1 MSDDDLD
8 RFNDS
13 DSEPERT
20 AAEPTASRK
29 AKGAGS
35 NANDSS
41 PAAAHAGGGGKA
53 AQRRAKKA
61 AAKRARLQRRRQERE
76 RFPRDRNDGSGS
88 GDDDDD
94 GSDIDEGTAA
104 APAPKS
110 SNAARVHHGVL
121 NVEGV
126 VVDGK
131 LILLDR
137 KSGAVYSA
145 TRRAPD
151 GSHLRV
157 GTWNPET
164 RAVTRL
170 TREEMEAQLNPP
182 TPDGKRR
189 KGRDGDGDGD
199 GDGAGDESA
208 PGDGAGDDES
218 TPGDRDGGDGTSLS
232 ARMEK
237 PPDEVRHAFDVDAD
251 DHCETSPE
259 AHAHIVNFLNKT
271 ADALGKTPRDL
282 VIYDPYYCAG
292 GTKRSFAALGFP
304 NVVNENKDFYAVCE
318 RGEVPAHDVLVTNP
332 PYSADHVEKCITFAA
347 KNLYEHGRPYF
358 LLLPS
363 YCVNKPYYTSA
374 LLTGGAEGK
383 RARAAREEAE
393 GGTKTKEEDGNA
405 SGDELRQEEEE
416 ETEEEE
422 EEDGKG
428 FKVHD
433 GGKARSK
440 KIATR
445 DGGSRRQTLP
455 FYVAPVKR
463 YYYWT
468 PKPLIAARKAQQGV
482 DESGKTRRKK
492 SHVGRLGERTS
503 PFLSF
508 WYCGMGDDLQPE
520 ALRWHRKLPRA
531 AVGGYTVAR
540 NPNDLPMHV
549 LDEWDPRRRAAV
561 DRAKEAGDDGARP
574 KRYAGF
580 SGHNCGQN
588 MDAKHKKK
596 YKEFDN
602 ATGGKRDNWSG
613 GKLGNGGMF
622 KRPAKKRKY

>member
-13 DSEPERT
+13 DSEPERA
-20 AAEPTASRK
+20 AAEPIAGK

-35 NANDSS
+35 NANNSNSS

-61 AAKRARLQRRRQERE
+61 AAKRARLERRRRERE
-76 RFPRDRNDGSGS
+76 RFPRDGNDGSGS
-88 GDDDDD
+88 GDDD
-94 GSDIDEGTAA
+94 GSDPDEGVADA
-104 APAPKS
+104 NGAPRS

-131 LILLDR
+131 LILLDA

-157 GTWNPET
+157 GTWNAQT

-170 TREEMEAQLNPP
+170 TREEMEAQINPP

-189 KGRDGDGDGD
+189 KGRDGE
-199 GDGAGDESA
+199 DESA
-208 PGDGAGDDES
+208 PGDGAGDGDGDGDDES
-218 TPGDRDGGDGTSLS
+218 APGDGDGGDGTSLS

-237 PPDEVRHAFDVDAD
+237 PPDEVEHAFDADAD

-271 ADALGKTPRDL
+271 AEALGKTPKTL

-304 NVVNENKDFYAVCE
+304 NVVNENKDFYAVCD

-332 PYSADHVEKCITFAA
+332 PYSADHVERCITFAA
-347 KNLYEHGRPYF
+347 RNLYEHDRPYF

-383 RARAAREEAE
+383 RGRAAREEAE
-393 GGTKTKEEDGNA
+393 GGTKTKEE
-405 SGDELRQEEEE
+405 EEEEETQEEE
-416 ETEEEE
+416 ETEET
-422 EEDGKG
+422 EDGEG

-433 GGKARSK
+433 GGKSRVK

-445 DGGSRRQTLP
+445 DGGGRRQTLP

-482 DESGKTRRKK
+482 ETSGKTRRKK

-549 LDEWDPRRRAAV
+549 LDEWDPRRKAAV
-561 DRAKEAGDDGARP
+561 ERAKEAGVDGAKP

-588 MDAKHKKK
+588 MDAGHKKK
-596 YKEFDN
+596 YKEFQTP
-602 ATGGKRDNWSG
+602 AGGKGNWSA
-613 GKLGNGGMF
+613 GKLGDGGMF

>member
-1 MSDDDLD
+1 M
-8 RFNDS
+8 
-13 DSEPERT
+13 
-20 AAEPTASRK
+20 
-29 AKGAGS
+29 
-35 NANDSS
+35 
-41 PAAAHAGGGGKA
+41 
-53 AQRRAKKA
+53 
-61 AAKRARLQRRRQERE
+61 
-76 RFPRDRNDGSGS
+76 
-88 GDDDDD
+88 
-94 GSDIDEGTAA
+94 I
-104 APAPKS
+104 
-110 SNAARVHHGVL
+110 
-121 NVEGV
+121 
-126 VVDGK
+126 
-131 LILLDR
+131 
-137 KSGAVYSA
+137 
-145 TRRAPD
+145 
-151 GSHLRV
+151 
-157 GTWNPET
+157 
-164 RAVTRL
+164 
-170 TREEMEAQLNPP
+170 
-182 TPDGKRR
+182 
-189 KGRDGDGDGD
+189 
-199 GDGAGDESA
+199 
-208 PGDGAGDDES
+208 
-218 TPGDRDGGDGTSLS
+218 
-232 ARMEK
+232 
-237 PPDEVRHAFDVDAD
+237 
-251 DHCETSPE
+251 
-259 AHAHIVNFLNKT
+259 
-271 ADALGKTPRDL
+271 
-282 VIYDPYYCAG
+282 
-292 GTKRSFAALGFP
+292 
-304 NVVNENKDFYAVCE
+304 NENKDFYAVCQ
-318 RGEVPAHDVLVTNP
+318 RGEVPEHDVLVTNP
-332 PYSADHVEKCITFAA
+332 PYSADHVERCITFAA

-374 LLTGGAEGK
+374 LLTGGAAGK
-383 RARAAREEAE
+383 KARAAREEAE
-393 GGTKTKEEDGNA
+393 GGTKTKEEDGRDKSPA
-405 SGDELRQEEEE
+405 TSRGGMRTSSSSRRRRRKRKKKKKKKKKKTGE
-416 ETEEEE
+416 
-422 EEDGKG
+422 G

-433 GGKARSK
+433 GGKSRTK

-482 DESGKTRRKK
+482 ELGGKTRRKK

-561 DRAKEAGDDGARP
+561 ERAKEAGDDGARP

-602 ATGGKRDNWSG
+602 ATGGNRRDNWSG
-613 GKLGNGGMF
+613 GKLGDGGMF